1 MASFEGSWKQV
12 ESDRFDE
19 FLSAFGIGWM
29 KRKMMTSSN
38 PTIQIQVSGENLTI
52 SYTGEITF
60 FSSEKSNFWS
70 VVGVISGSHSYKI
83 GGTVKMKNYMQEEV
97 DADCII
103 EDEEKIVIIMKGG
116 SLGDVRITRVV
127 EDGKLHVEHVSAY
140 IQALF

>member
-1 MASFEGSWKQV
+1 MNSQTRANFEGSWKQV
-12 ESDRFDE
+12 ESERFDE

-38 PTIQIQVSGENLTI
+38 PTIQIQVSGDNLTI
-52 SYTGEITF
+52 SYT
-60 FSSEKSNFWS
+60 

-103 EDEEKIVIIMKGG
+103 EDEDKIVIIMKGG
-116 SLGDVRITRVV
+116 SLGDVRITRVI
-127 EDGKLHVEHVSAY
+127 EDGKLHVEHKIMSKNIVANRVFERS
-140 IQALF
+140 